1 MKAMQNPDEVN
12 AAAYDYLMFSGYTVL
27 AWIWAEASSV
37 ASTALEKSPS
47 APDKAFYT
55 AKLVT
60 ARFYFERLLPRT
72 LSLAASMRSG
82 VANLPEFPGL
92 E

>member
-1 MKAMQNPDEVN
+1 
-12 AAAYDYLMFSGYTVL
+12 MFSGYTVL

-37 ASTALEKSPS
+37 ASAALEKSPS